1 MNQNEEN
8 KQKRTKSKRF
18 IYFIL
23 FIVFISIIVILTL
36 PTINRDLNT
45 LTEEQLNLIIQQE
58 KPLIDKFNKK
68 DFQAY
73 EKAKTALTE
82 DINQI
87 FLDFKNRKKADDDL
101 RETIASNPN
110 IPGDYIKILSYTKA
124 RAGVASN
131 PNTPLPILERLS
143 NDVDEKVRANIAG
156 NTTTPAKI
164 LEKLSSDDEEKV
176 LVKLA
181 SNPNTPPDLLLK
193 LYKENDSDI
202 NLSLAGN
209 PNTPDAVLIKFLQ
222 GEGGGMLSGCDLLA
236 SVIAN
241 PKIDKDVLKENV
253 NHDSLCIRKGVALN
267 PNVSPEILN
276 ILSKDKEKL
285 VREAVAKNTNTPSDI
300 LDYIITQEKD
310 GWLPTPRDYAFSN
323 PNIPIELLKKYSL
336 QEDNEIRKN
345 IASNPSLPADVSRE
359 SFTKDDR
366 AINRI
371 LAGNPA
377 CPTETL
383 SKLSKQKYAREYV
396 ADNSQCPAEI
406 LISLLNSPDNDAGID
421 GFVDEILGFLGII
434 NPTFLIKWA
443 KDSMGNDENT
453 ELTEYIQ
460 MVFEDN
466 LFTPEELAKR
476 IKEIYL
482 KNISPLQNDL
492 EANLNEM
499 LVELSNDLTDSPKLI
514 DLQLSIDKGSFNS
527 IFKQSLD
534 KIPLELERITKKDV
548 LKITTFELYPLI
560 KLIIYPIVRNAVKK
574 VATHIAMHTAVAN
587 IRNSSSSG
595 TTKAIAWATQIA
607 LVIGEIAISMYNQH
621 QFKEKINNQL
631 DKIKAN
637 ILLGTYENEGMIEKI
652 NLAFEIYTEKK
663 NKILPEALKNAV
675 LAAN

>member
-1 MNQNEEN
+1 MNQNEEKN
-8 KQKRTKSKRF
+8 VKSNKSKRF

-23 FIVFISIIVILTL
+23 VIAILSAAAIWKLSTVTKG
-36 PTINRDLNT
+36 PKP
-45 LTEEQLNLIIQQE
+45 LTEKQLNLIIQQE

-73 EKAKTALTE
+73 EKAKAALTE

-87 FLDFKNRKKADDDL
+87 FLDFKNKKKADDDL

-131 PNTPLPILERLS
+131 PNTPLQIIERLS
-143 NDVDEKVRANIAG
+143 NDADEKVRANIAG
-156 NTTTPAKI
+156 NTTTPTKI
-164 LEKLSSDDEEKV
+164 LEMLSSDDEEKV
-176 LVKLA
+176 RVKLA

-193 LYKENDSDI
+193 LYNENHSDI

-222 GEGGGMLSGCDLLA
+222 GEGGGILSGCDLLA

-241 PKIDKDVLKENV
+241 PKIDKDVLKKNV
-253 NHDSLCIRKGVALN
+253 NHGSLCIRMGVALN

-285 VREAVAKNTNTPSDI
+285 VREAVVKNTNTPSDI
-300 LDYIITQEKD
+300 LDYIITHEKD

-323 PNIPIELLKKYSL
+323 PNIPIDLLSEYS
-336 QEDNEIRKN
+336 QKDDYEIRKN
-345 IASNPSLPADVSRE
+345 IASNPSLPADVLRE
-359 SFTKDDR
+359 LFNKDDR

-383 SKLSKQKYAREYV
+383 SKLSKQKYARKYV
-396 ADNSQCPAEI
+396 ADNSRCPAEI
-406 LISLLNSPDNDAGID
+406 LISLLNSPDNDAGVE
-421 GFVDEILGFLGII
+421 GFVDEISGFWGI
-434 NPTFLIKWA
+434 NPTLIMKWA
-443 KDSMGNDENT
+443 KSKVGKDEDA
-453 ELTEYIQ
+453 ELKEYIQ
-460 MVFEDN
+460 MVFADN
-466 LFTPEELAKR
+466 LFTPEELAER

-499 LVELSNDLTDSPKLI
+499 LVELSNDLTDNPKLM
-514 DLQLSIDKGSFNS
+514 DLQLSIDTGSFDS

-534 KIPLELERITKKDV
+534 KIPLELERLTTKAITD
-548 LKITTFELYPLI
+548 FGLYSLI
-560 KLIIYPIVRNAVKK
+560 QIIYPIVIHGVKK
-574 VATHIAMHTAVAN
+574 VAASRAMYAAAAS
-587 IRNSSSSG
+587 ISNSSSSG
-595 TTKAIAWATQIA
+595 ITKAITWGTQIA
-607 LVIGEIAISMYNQH
+607 LVTGGIAIDIYKEN
-621 QFKEKINNQL
+621 QFKEKINNEL

-637 ILLGTYENEGMIEKI
+637 ILLGTDQNEGMIKNI
-652 NLAFEIYTEKK
+652 NLAVEIYTEKK